1 MKVFFLFIGFVIVN
15 CLWGGFFYVY
25 VKSIVFLDKMQ
36 LVNDKLWM
44 YYEEGSQ
51 FIVEDILI
59 KYQQNILIKNIKG
72 CVSYGFIGNMVWGV
86 LVVELDI
93 YGVFVICI
101 VKNSLINVFFFFLKI
116 EIDNVWL
123 DDIDFYFFENG

>member
-1 MKVFFLFIGFVIVN
+1 MIN
-15 CLWGGFFYVY
+15 
-25 VKSIVFLDKMQ
+25 
-36 LVNDKLWM
+36 
-44 YYEEGSQ
+44 
-51 FIVEDILI
+51 
-59 KYQQNILIKNIKG
+59 NING